1 MPDCHALVSDIE
13 MAKEELMVRFDVAW
27 GILEDC
33 GLSMPDDFE
42 VGMRVTQDFWNA
54 HKDFVVAYAKR
65 WGKPILVEMWS
76 EQFFYFVQKYEW
88 NFVDG
93 NDKAAALT
101 TDQIDTENAERF
113 GITFTDEDGKKRHPL
128 ILHLSPSGAV
138 ERVLYALL
146 EKAAA
151 AGKAGT
157 PPMLPV
163 WLSPTQVRIV
173 PVSEDQLEYAKSLLP
188 RLEGIRADLDD
199 SNDTLGK
206 KIRNA
211 EKEWVPYIVV
221 IGKKEIEGGTL
232 NVRVRQTKEQTEMAV
247 DALRHR
253 IATETRGRP
262 SRPLAEP
269 AFLSERPIFR
279 G

>member
-1 MPDCHALVSDIE
+1 ACFGQFLIMKDMVISYKQLPLPLYELTRYSFRAEQRGEVAGLRRLRAFTMPDCHALVSDIE

-101 TDQIDTENAERF
+101 TDQIDTENAER
-113 GITFTDEDGKKRHPL
+113 GKGVSPLHRRDRQERDRRRHPGRPGSAEEGADGNGGGRPPPP
-128 ILHLSPSGAV
+128 HRQRDEGPSV
-138 ERVLYALL
+138 PTPR
-146 EKAAA
+146 
-151 AGKAGT
+151 GT
-157 PPMLPV
+157 G
-163 WLSPTQVRIV
+163 V
-173 PVSEDQLEYAKSLLP
+173 PVRAPDLP
-188 RLEGIRADLDD
+188 RVT
-199 SNDTLGK
+199 SVLGS
-206 KIRNA
+206 
-211 EKEWVPYIVV
+211 
-221 IGKKEIEGGTL
+221 
-232 NVRVRQTKEQTEMAV
+232 
-247 DALRHR
+247 R
-253 IATETRGRP
+253 I
-262 SRPLAEP
+262 
-269 AFLSERPIFR
+269 
-279 G
+279 

>member
-1 MPDCHALVSDIE
+1 MEVESPDMYDFEHPALKSYLARFPARQYIVQTPNKRAFLRFSACFGQFLIMKDMVISYKQLPLPLYELTRYSFRAEQRGEVAGLRRLRAFTMPDCHALVSDIE

-138 ERVLYALL
+138 ERVLYAL
-146 EKAAA
+146 
-151 AGKAGT
+151 
-157 PPMLPV
+157 
-163 WLSPTQVRIV
+163 
-173 PVSEDQLEYAKSLLP
+173 
-188 RLEGIRADLDD
+188 
-199 SNDTLGK
+199 
-206 KIRNA
+206 
-211 EKEWVPYIVV
+211 
-221 IGKKEIEGGTL
+221 
-232 NVRVRQTKEQTEMAV
+232 
-247 DALRHR
+247 RHR
-253 IATETRGRP
+253 IANETRGRP